1 MSGRQLEALQ
11 GQGAPGRIGVQK
23 VSKVVQVGSRGVHLP
38 RGDVHCCILEPMT
51 VLMADIWQ
59 GERISNDVAW
69 NEMFVIDASLKG
81 PASKESKTI
90 KDIGETDVLS
100 TLDGRPLMVLVTVQ
114 QKGTSLDEGEVGEG
128 EVLGEVLVKMDGGMG
143 AVADGWFPL
152 SRYGTR
158 SAHPRV
164 VHPSP
169 RVLVYLRLRYAV
181 MIRQMSGG
189 DRGGALPGTPR
200 AVQGAPDD
208 DVGDGISRGG
218 GKFDE
223 AMTETD
229 NGRMPEHGG
238 VGGTET
244 RLASAR
250 TRADSLAVA
259 VEVVSSAG
267 IRAPGEYPG
276 GRFWCCASAVS
287 SKDGN
292 DLKHVEHLVPE
303 GLVLGVCKAP
313 AGAAEGSNPNAI
325 VAQAWSLH
333 SDLPAAQSEAGS
345 STVAARCGWVSSKM
359 ALTVS
364 TEGDRGEWSTSA
376 AAAPD
381 SSAVDGGEML
391 TVLVTLHA
399 WLDGQDQGNER
410 SSEVARAVVA
420 VRQGL
425 VAEEWCQALAPWHEP
440 LIALTGGP
448 SLVQLRVSCAPADS
462 DKDALRPR
470 LTLKSHAVAAPIFGI
485 LDLCIAMMAAGPPA
499 SSLLPP
505 SRPESFFEG
514 ADIHDFVLPRGWIS
528 RVSSSKPGRVY
539 FSHARSSQSTWTP
552 PRGALLA
559 IARIPSAARSASL
572 GTGQGDGRG
581 DTGDGW
587 AVCVTIKA
595 AVGLAY
601 CGPHVA
607 GESPPAS
614 RLIHSRGA
622 KVARLRLAASLVFFQ
637 QGDVAAADLL
647 ALEHTDV
654 DGGGPSVADGR
665 RMPPRTHSFDVKPQW
680 VSQAVTMGSGLL
692 DVNETFVLRRTTVAC
707 CGGLVTNSAGR
718 ADGAVDK
725 VSVDGAAEAPLEI
738 ALKGRVVM
746 LLVTV
751 HGPDETADCTNARIL
766 VPLRPGPSP
775 KGGGIWYP
783 LLSRAGY
790 PLQPF
795 STAACPDGALPP
807 MLHVEASYDHST
819 CRPWPPASQA
829 AHVPMISA
837 LSWMKVGDDFRSNA
851 LPVPTTAPAASLH
864 SPQSPAMLEILHA
877 RQVRFSANAR
887 LLHSPCKKTLP
898 FATSFL
904 SQGAA

>member
-1 MSGRQLEALQ
+1 
-11 GQGAPGRIGVQK
+11 
-23 VSKVVQVGSRGVHLP
+23 
-38 RGDVHCCILEPMT
+38 
-51 VLMADIWQ
+51 
-59 GERISNDVAW
+59 
-69 NEMFVIDASLKG
+69 MFVIDASLKG
-81 PASKESKTI
+81 RASEESKDI
-90 KDIGETDVLS
+90 KEIAAGETDANGAS
-100 TLDGRPLMVLVTVQ
+100 TLDGRALMVLVTVQ
-114 QKGTSLDEGEVGEG
+114 QRGTALDEGEVGKG
-128 EVLGEVLVKMDGGMG
+128 EVLGEVLVKMDSGMG
-143 AVADGWFPL
+143 AVVDGWFPL
-152 SRYGTR
+152 SRHGTR
-158 SAHPRV
+158 AAHPRV

-169 RVLVYLRLRYAV
+169 RVLVYLRLRYAL
-181 MIRQMSGG
+181 MPRQMSGG
-189 DRGGALPGTPR
+189 DGGGALPGTPR
-200 AVQGAPDD
+200 AAQGAPED
-208 DVGDGISRGG
+208 DVGNDISGGG

-229 NGRMPEHGG
+229 TGRMPEHGG
-238 VGGTET
+238 VEGTEA
-244 RLASAR
+244 RLSSACA
-250 TRADSLAVA
+250 RADSLAVA

-267 IRAPGEYPG
+267 IRAPEEYPG
-276 GRFWCCASAVS
+276 GRCWCCASAVS
-287 SKDGN
+287 SKDSN

-303 GLVLGVCKAP
+303 GLGLGVVKAP

-333 SDLPAAQSEAGS
+333 SDWPAAQSEAGS

-359 ALTVS
+359 ALIVS
-364 TEGDRGEWSTSA
+364 AGGDRGEWSASEA
-376 AAAPD
+376 ACPG
-381 SSAVDGGEML
+381 SAVDGGEVL
-391 TVLVTLHA
+391 AVLVTLHA
-399 WLDGQDQGNER
+399 RLDGQDQGNER
-410 SSEVARAVVA
+410 SSEVARVVVA

-425 VAEEWCQALAPWHEP
+425 VAEEWCQALTPWHEP
-440 LIALTGGP
+440 LIALAGGP
-448 SLVQLRVSCAPADS
+448 SLVQLRVSCAPAYS

-485 LDLCIAMMAAGPPA
+485 LDLCNAMMAAGPPA

-505 SRPESFFEG
+505 SRPDSFFEG
-514 ADIHDFVLPRGWIS
+514 ADIHDLVLPRGWIS
-528 RVSSSKPGRVY
+528 RESSSTGRVY
-539 FSHARSSQSTWTP
+539 FSHAQSSQSTWTP

-559 IARIPSAARSASL
+559 ITRIPSAARSASL

-581 DTGDGW
+581 DGGDGW

-607 GESPPAS
+607 GESPPAA

-637 QGDVAAADLL
+637 QSDVAAADLL

-654 DGGGPSVADGR
+654 DGGETSAADGR
-665 RMPPRTHSFDVKPQW
+665 RMAPRTDSFDVKPQW
-680 VSQAVTMGSGLL
+680 VSQAGVAVGSGLL
-692 DVNETFVLRRTTVAC
+692 DVNETFVLRRTLVAR

-718 ADGAVDK
+718 ADGAVEK
-725 VSVDGAAEAPLEI
+725 VSVAGAGEAPLEI

-751 HGPDETADCTNARIL
+751 HGQDETANCTHARIL

-807 MLHVEASYDHST
+807 MLYVEASYNHST

-837 LSWMKVGDDFRSNA
+837 LSWMKLGDDFRSNV
-851 LPVPTTAPAASLH
+851 LPVPTTVPAAALH

-877 RQVRFSANAR
+877 RQV
-887 LLHSPCKKTLP
+887 
-898 FATSFL
+898 
-904 SQGAA
+904 